1 LLLILLFY
9 YTKIYYT
16 SCNSWFIYLIIN
28 YTIVYN
34 LYQSK
39 IRKDIQTK
47 IYEKPYFT
55 VNLFGKEYFGLIK
68 EKKIWPFTTK
78 WLQIM
83 WVEFPIDKAT
93 WELDQK
99 YIKSEIKKLK
109 KHYKLK
115 NKSNKWLIFVQLC
128 LLNEIDRFDN
138 ISKRPPE
145 FTAEI
150 KQKRLDIRKN
160 ITDEYWLKVAF
171 RENMPQANIVYDITK
186 PDEELIKE
194 MNSWCKERVKKAIK
208 KWIEFDVA
216 TPDQYDLFYD
226 KRIELSNYKWFNII
240 PKQQYNDLLKYL
252 IKNKTGNVFTSHFEW
267 DLIAGSICIYD
278 EHRIIYLYWFSNRK
292 YSNIWWH
299 HYLKFKIFG
308 YAREQW
314 MTYVDMLWWAPTW
327 FPKHSLTWVSK
338 FKESL
343 WGSKIEQYWSYD
355 LVINPILYNIFKL
368 YFKRKHK

>member
-1 LLLILLFY
+1 M
-9 YTKIYYT
+9 
-16 SCNSWFIYLIIN
+16 
-28 YTIVYN
+28 YN
-34 LYQSK
+34 LYQSQL
-39 IRKDIQTK
+39 RKNIQTW

-55 VNLFGKEYFGLIK
+55 IQLFGKEHFGLIK
-68 EKKIWPFTTK
+68 EKKIWPFTTR

-83 WVEFPIDKAT
+83 GVEFPTIKAT

-99 YIKSEIKKLK
+99 YINSELKRIKAQ
-109 KHYKLK
+109 YK
-115 NKSNKWLIFVQLC
+115 NKKDKKNKWTILIQLC
-128 LLNEIDRFDN
+128 LLNEIEQFENQWKKSPDF
-138 ISKRPPE
+138 IE
-145 FTAEI
+145 EI
-150 KQKRLDIRKN
+150 RTKRLNLRNKIEQDH
-160 ITDEYWLKVAF
+160 WLQVAF

-186 PDEELIKE
+186 LDDELMAE
-194 MNSWCKERVKKAIK
+194 MNSWCRARVKKAIK
-208 KWIEFDVA
+208 SWIEFCVA
-216 TPDQYDLFYD
+216 TADQYDLFYE
-226 KRIELSNYKWFNII
+226 KRVELSGTKWFNII
-240 PKQQYNDLLKYL
+240 PKDQYNKLIKYL
-252 IKNKTGNVFTSHFEW
+252 IDNKAGNIFTSHYEW

-314 MTYVDMLWWAPTW
+314 MTYVDMLWWAPTG

-355 LVINPILYNIFKL
+355 LVINPILYKIFKR
-368 YFKRKHK
+368 YFNRKHK